1 MDVGTLNII
10 LDVVLIVASLWM
22 VMTVRGVGGAVG
34 RTLTFIVVG
43 TVILGVAHL
52 QATITGNLDMF
63 VFDGVDYNGTVHRI
77 VVLLGFIVLVFGFRE
92 LQAMKR

>member
-34 RTLTFIVVG
+34 RTLTFIVIG

>member
-34 RTLTFIVVG
+34 RTLTFIVIG

-52 QATITGNLDMF
+52 QATITGNMNLF

-77 VVLLGFIVLVFGFRE
+77 VVLLGFLVLVLGFRE

>member
-34 RTLTFIVVG
+34 RTLTFIVIG
-43 TVILGVAHL
+43 TVILGAS
-52 QATITGNLDMF
+52 TS
-63 VFDGVDYNGTVHRI
+63 DYHR
-77 VVLLGFIVLVFGFRE
+77 
-92 LQAMKR
+92 